1 MRRRT
6 LVALLVLSGLAV
18 TALPGARPQAVSAQT
33 GQDRFVVFETFGR
46 LA

>member
-1 MRRRT
+1 MRRHT
-6 LVALLVLSGLAV
+6 LVALLVLSGLALA
-18 TALPGARPQAVSAQT
+18 ALPGGQPQAVSAQT